1 MSCAEDFAPNGS
13 RQDLSSVGHIMDVG
27 IPQLEG
33 SDDVSCSGCNGAKG
47 LSIYA
52 LVRINGPMISA
63 LRGTHDDEYTA
74 RHHPYAGEDGGYGQ
88 DLEDMVNNTHGLVSN
103 LNIPLAILSLQA

>member
-1 MSCAEDFAPNGS
+1 
-13 RQDLSSVGHIMDVG
+13 MDVG

-33 SDDVSCSGCNGAKG
+33 SYDVSRSGRNGAKG

-52 LVRINGPMISA
+52 LVRINGPILSA
-63 LRGTHDDEYTA
+63 LRGTHNDEYTT

-88 DLEDMVNNTHGLVSN
+88 DLENIVNNTHGLVSN
-103 LNIPLAILSLQA
+103 HIVPLAILSLPA